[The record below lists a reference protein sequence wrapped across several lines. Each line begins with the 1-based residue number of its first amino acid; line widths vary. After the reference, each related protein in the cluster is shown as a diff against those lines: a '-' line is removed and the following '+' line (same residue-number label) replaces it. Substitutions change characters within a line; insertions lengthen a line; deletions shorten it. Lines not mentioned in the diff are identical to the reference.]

1 MPENIKRWA
10 VLTACIAIAGLSL
23 LPAYWREPLAVFLN
37 PVADAYAYKVERICE
52 EIVTKNGPLKTCKT
66 VLVKESGGAKKDPE
80 KDKKDSAKS
89 NAKHP
94 PGH

>member
-1 MPENIKRWA
+1 MPENIKRRV

-23 LPAYWREPLAVFLN
+23 LPAYWREPLEFFLN

-52 EIVTKNGPLKTCKT
+52 EIVTKTGPLQTCKT